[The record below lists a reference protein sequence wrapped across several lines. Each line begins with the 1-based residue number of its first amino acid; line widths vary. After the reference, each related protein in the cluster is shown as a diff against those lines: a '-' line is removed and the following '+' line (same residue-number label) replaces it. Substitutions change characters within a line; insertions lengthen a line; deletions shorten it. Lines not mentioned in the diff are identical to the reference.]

1 MLRRYKAWREAQ
13 ALQGALKRRPI
24 SDALWQQTLQR
35 YPFLTWRSAA
45 DLSALRTLTAR
56 FLDDKEFTG
65 VDGFRIT
72 DDVALAVAAQACLPI
87 LHLGLARYRNFVGIV
102 MHADEVV
109 AQREVMDDDGLVHRY
124 QEVLAGEAMEGGPIT
139 LSWADVSDA
148 AAVAHA
154 GYNVVIHEFAHV
166 LDMENG
172 AADGMPLM
180 PSMDAARAWHAVM
193 QAEYDHFSERVVC
206 GHDTVVD
213 PYGAEG
219 IDEFFA
225 VASESFFV
233 QPLALNDERPAL
245 YRVLATYFKQDP
257 AAMACL

>member
-1 MLRRYKAWREAQ
+1 MLRRYKAWCEAQ

-148 AAVAHA
+148 AVVAHA

-172 AADGMPLM
+172 AADGMPLL

>member
-1 MLRRYKAWREAQ
+1 MLRRFKAWREAR

-45 DLSALRTLTAR
+45 DLSALRTLSTR

-65 VDGFRIT
+65 VDGFT
-72 DDVALAVAAQACLPI
+72 VSDDVAVAVAAQACLPV
-87 LHLGLARYRNFVGIV
+87 LHLGLARYRHFVGIV

-109 AQREVMDDDGLVHRY
+109 AQREVMDEDGLVHRY

-148 AAVAHA
+148 DALGHA

-172 AADGMPLM
+172 AADGVPLM
-180 PSMDAARAWHAVM
+180 PTVQAARAWHAVM
-193 QAEYDHFSERVVC
+193 QAEHDHFTERVVC
-206 GHDTVVD
+206 GHHTVID

-233 QPLALNDERPAL
+233 QPAALRADRPAL
-245 YRVLATYFKQDP
+245 YALLATYFLQDP
-257 AAMACL
+257 ALLGDA